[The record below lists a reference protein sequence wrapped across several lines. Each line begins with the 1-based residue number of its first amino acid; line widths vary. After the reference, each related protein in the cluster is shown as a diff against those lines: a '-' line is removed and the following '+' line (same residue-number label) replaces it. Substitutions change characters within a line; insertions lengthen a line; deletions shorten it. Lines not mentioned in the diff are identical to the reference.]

1 MEFGTGG
8 QGREICNC
16 GALRRATRHVSLM
29 YDRSLSGS
37 GLTSGQY
44 SIIREILRR
53 GKAAPTLG
61 ELAQAM
67 VMDRTA
73 LTHTLKPLE
82 RDGLVAL
89 KPDPDDKRV
98 RRVHVTAKGAKR
110 QEAASLLW
118 RKAQEKFTQSI
129 GEDQAAALRA
139 LLRAIVHSSLDAGQ

>member
-1 MEFGTGG
+1 MEHLSNEP
-8 QGREICNC
+8 GREICNC

-29 YDRSLSGS
+29 YDRLLADS

-44 SIIREILRR
+44 SILREIRR
-53 GKAAPTLG
+53 RDRAAPTLG

-89 KPDPDDKRV
+89 KLDVDDKRV
-98 RRVHVTAKGAKR
+98 RRVHATAKGVKKH
-110 QEAASLLW
+110 EAAHALW
-118 RKAQEKFTQSI
+118 RKAQQKFTQSI
-129 GEDQAAALRA
+129 GQDEAAALRA
-139 LLRAIVHSSLDAGQ
+139 LLRVVATSDLGAAQ

>member
-1 MEFGTGG
+1 MELVPNEPR
-8 QGREICNC
+8 REICNC

-29 YDRSLSGS
+29 YDRYLAGS

-44 SIIREILRR
+44 AIIREIRRR

-82 RDGLVAL
+82 RDGLIVL
-89 KPDPDDKRV
+89 KPDPDDRRV
-98 RRVHVTAKGAKR
+98 RRVHVTTRGAKR
-110 QEAASLLW
+110 QESASGLW
-118 RKAQEKFTQSI
+118 RKAQKKFTQSI
-129 GEDQAAALRA
+129 GEDEAAALRA
-139 LLRAIVHSSLDAGQ
+139 LLRMVAHSNLEAGG

>member
-1 MEFGTGG
+1 MEDAISG

-16 GALRRATRHVSLM
+16 GTLRRASRHVSLM
-29 YDRSLSGS
+29 YDRYLAGS

-44 SIIREILRR
+44 SILGEIRRR
-53 GKAAPTLG
+53 GKDAPTLG

-89 KPDPDDKRV
+89 KLDPDDKRA

-110 QEAASLLW
+110 HEAARALW
-118 RKAQEKFTQSI
+118 RKAQQKFTQSV
-129 GEDQAAALRA
+129 GADETAALRA
-139 LLRAIVHSSLDAGQ
+139 LLRVVAHADLETGQ

>member
-1 MEFGTGG
+1 MEDATSG

-29 YDRSLSGS
+29 YDRCLSGS

-44 SIIREILRR
+44 SIISEVRVR
-53 GKAAPTLG
+53 GKDAPTLG

-89 KPDPDDKRV
+89 KLDPDDKRA

-110 QEAASLLW
+110 HEAARALW
-118 RKAQEKFTQSI
+118 RNAQQKFTQSI
-129 GEDQAAALRA
+129 GADETAALRA
-139 LLRAIVHSSLDAGQ
+139 LLRVVAHSDLEIGQ